1 MSNNRQPIFCR
12 GDLDG
17 FFGLWVD
24 NLVQILLIVL
34 YCGLFCGMNPDA
46 GADYLIYQ
54 RILPGVAVSLLI
66 GNLFYAWQAHR
77 LARRTRR
84 GDVTALPY
92 GINTPSLIVYV
103 FFVMKPAFDQQ
114 RALGVSPQ
122 QAAEFAWTMGLIA
135 CLGSGLIE
143 FFGSFIAERIRR
155 ATPRA
160 ALLSTLAG
168 IAIGFISMTFL
179 LDIWQN
185 PLLSM
190 LPLAIILLTYFA
202 RIHFRWR
209 LPGGFLAVVVGT
221 VLGWLLYGLNALS
234 GCELAYPGVS
244 IEELRS
250 AAGAIRLSLFD
261 FDWSQVYWPT
271 WSWPSIQAVLESPV
285 SSLKYLSVIIPMGL
299 FNVLGSLQNIE
310 SAEAA
315 GDRYPTAPSLA
326 ANGIGTLA
334 AACFGSCFPTTI
346 YIGHPGWK
354 ALGARSGY
362 SSLNGLVVTLLAL
375 SGTLG
380 VVARFIPI
388 QAGIAIVL
396 WIGVIITAQA
406 FTATRREHAPAVALG
421 LFPSIAAWGAT
432 IMTGAFLAAGLDPA
446 TGIPGRAA
454 STIQELISSN
464 AYLLG
469 AQTKING
476 FLVHGMIAVER
487 GYIFTAM
494 ILGAISAMLIDRRFR
509 AAMCWSLAA
518 AVFSLLGVI
527 HSYVLLDN
535 LVDYY
540 FVGMNVAEGAR
551 LYWSY
556 DLAIGYVLMA
566 VVFAAA
572 WQWQRRKQAAA
583 PTEPLP
589 TEDTQPETSSPGA

>member
-1 MSNNRQPIFCR
+1 MHASKQPIFCR

-34 YCGLFCGMNPDA
+34 YCGLFCGMNANA

-54 RILPGVAVSLLI
+54 RILPGVAVSLLV

-77 LARRTRR
+77 VARQTGR

-114 RALGVSPQ
+114 IHAGVSPK

-135 CLGSGLIE
+135 CMGSGLIE
-143 FFGSFIAERIRR
+143 FGGSFIAERIRR

-185 PLLSM
+185 PLLAM
-190 LPLAIILLTYFA
+190 VPLAVILLTYFA
-202 RIHFRWR
+202 RVRFPWR
-209 LPGGFLAVVVGT
+209 LPGGFLAVLVGT
-221 VLGWLLYGLNALS
+221 ALGWGLYGLNSAV
-234 GCELAYPGVS
+234 GYEVAYPGVS
-244 IEELRS
+244 VDELRA
-250 AAGAIRLSLFD
+250 AAGTIPLSHWWD
-261 FDWSQVYWPT
+261 IYWPR
-271 WSWPSIQAVLESPV
+271 WSWPNIQALLAGMFDPQNTASP
-285 SSLKYLSVIIPMGL
+285 LKYLSVIIPMGL

-326 ANGIGTLA
+326 MNGIGTLA

-362 SSLNGLVVTLLAL
+362 SSLNGLVVTALAL

-406 FTATRREHAPAVALG
+406 FTATRREHAPAVAVG
-421 LFPSIAAWGAT
+421 LFPSIAAWGT
-432 IMTGAFLAAGLDPA
+432 TVVTGAFLAAGLDPA
-446 TGIPGRAA
+446 TGIPGRAV
-454 STIQELISSN
+454 TTMQQLITSN

-469 AQTKING
+469 MQTKING
-476 FLVHGMIAVER
+476 FLLHGMIVLER

-494 ILGAISAMLIDRRFR
+494 ILAAIAAMLIDRRYL
-509 AAMCWSLAA
+509 AAACWSLAG

-527 HSYVLLDN
+527 HSYLLAGN
-535 LVDYY
+535 IVDYY
-540 FVGMNVAEGAR
+540 FVGMRVPEGAFV
-551 LYWSY
+551 YWSY
-556 DLAIGYVLMA
+556 DLSIGYVLMA
-566 VVFAAA
+566 AVFGVE
-572 WQWQRRKQAAA
+572 WLWQRGKRADS
-583 PTEPLP
+583 PTALVGNGE
-589 TEDTQPETSSPGA
+589 ETTHVGS